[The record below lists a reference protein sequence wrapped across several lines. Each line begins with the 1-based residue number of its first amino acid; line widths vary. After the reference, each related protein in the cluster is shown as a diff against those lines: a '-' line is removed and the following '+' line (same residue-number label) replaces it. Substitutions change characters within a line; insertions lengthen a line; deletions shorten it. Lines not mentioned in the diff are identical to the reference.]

1 MSIATLS
8 PSDPQILNEL
18 YGLDSYVQFE
28 DGPGNSPIARLKNAD
43 QEATISIYG
52 GHVLSYGYNNK
63 PPVLWVSDLAVYREG
78 KAIRG
83 GIPVIWPWF
92 GANRRDAEKPSHGF
106 ARTNTWEVKSSSVVE
121 NQFPQICLSFQTSEA
136 TYAMWPHSF
145 RLELSITLA
154 EGLVVDLKIINTG
167 NSPFD
172 FTGALHTYFNV
183 SQISDIQILGL
194 EKSLY
199 HDQLDNMAIKTQQ
212 GSISFDGEFDNIYFD
227 TKSTC
232 RLTDPGFD
240 REIIV
245 EKRGSKSTVV
255 WNPWIAKAQRMSD
268 FGDEEY
274 KTMVCI
280 ETANAGPDSITLNP
294 GGHHIL
300 GTTIRTQS

>member
-1 MSIATLS
+1 MSTATLS
-8 PSDPQILNEL
+8 PTDPQLLNEL
-18 YGLDSYVQFE
+18 FGVDSHVLFE
-28 DGPGNSPIARLKNAD
+28 AGPGNTPVARLSTGD

-52 GHVLSYGYNNK
+52 GHVLSYTSQNQ
-63 PPVLWVSDLAVYREG
+63 PVLWMSDLAVYREG

-92 GANRRDAEKPSHGF
+92 GSNKRDAEKPSHGF
-106 ARTNTWEVKSSSVVE
+106 ARTNTWEVKSATVVE
-121 NQFPQICLSFQTSEA
+121 DQFPQLCLTFQTSES

-145 RLELSITLA
+145 RLELVVTLRL
-154 EGLVVDLKIINTG
+154 GLVVDLKIINTG

-172 FTGALHTYFNV
+172 FTGALHTYFDV
-183 SQISDIQILGL
+183 SQINDIQILGL
-194 EKSLY
+194 EGSLY
-199 HDQLDNMAIKTQQ
+199 HDQLDNIAIKTQQ
-212 GSISFDGEFDNIYFD
+212 GPISFDGEFDNIYFD
-227 TKSTC
+227 TSSTC
-232 RLTDPGFD
+232 RLVDPGFN

-268 FGDEEY
+268 FADEEY
-274 KTMVCI
+274 KRMVCI

-300 GTTIRTQS
+300 GTTIKARY